1 MDELQVASK
10 VRQAGRVGIQDVSA
24 DRNISI
30 IDWHGVHA
38 RLRLSR
44 READIVGFFLRD
56 LPERDIACRLEIS
69 VHTVHSH
76 VERLYRKLHVRSRSA
91 LLLRMFDEWI
101 ELGMPCIEQS
111 MASRMTQKIPE

>member
-1 MDELQVASK
+1 MDELRAASK
-10 VRQAGRVGIQDVSA
+10 LRQAGRVVVQDVSA
-24 DRNISI
+24 DRNIAI
-30 IDWHGVHA
+30 IDWHGVHT
-38 RLRLSR
+38 RLRLSQ

-56 LPERDIACRLEIS
+56 LPEREIACRLEIS
-69 VHTVHSH
+69 AHTVHSH

-111 MASRMTQKIPE
+111 MPSGITQNMPE